1 MSKLKIPAL
10 SFITLHL
17 KKINTSLY
25 NRRFYRE
32 RIPFKSLYTGAC
44 LLMLASVLVTTVF
57 VTIQKKEQNST
68 VIPQPVQKEEISAP
82 TGVLIVDK
90 KTALPQ
96 EVASASAPVAVKSQF
111 SKEDSGR
118 FLRVKGE
125 IRVNFGWHLHPL
137 YNDWRYHTGVDIMG
151 HKGQAVSAIHN
162 GQVTEIFQDAN
173 SGLTVVVKH
182 NNYQVYYGSL
192 LKVSVAK
199 GDFVRE
205 EQEIGKMGSCD
216 AEPYDHLHLAIKE
229 NDDYVDP
236 LLILNKD

>member
-25 NRRFYRE
+25 RRRFNRE
-32 RIPFKSLYTGAC
+32 RIPFKSLYAGTC
-44 LLMLASVLVTTVF
+44 LLMLASVLVAAVF
-57 VTIQKKEQNST
+57 ITIHKEQDI
-68 VIPQPVQKEEISAP
+68 VGIPQLDQEEQVAAP
-82 TGVLIVDK
+82 TGVLIVDEK
-90 KTALPQ
+90 AALSQ
-96 EVASASAPVAVKSQF
+96 EAASISAPMAKGQPSTG
-111 SKEDSGR
+111 EAGH
-118 FLRVKGE
+118 FLGVKGE
-125 IRVNFGWHLHPL
+125 IKVKFGWYLHPL
-137 YNDWRYHTGVDIMG
+137 YNDWRYHTGIDVMG
-151 HKGQAVSAIHN
+151 GKGQRVAAIYN

-173 SGLTVVVKH
+173 SGLTVVVKN

-192 LKVSVAK
+192 LKVTVEK
-199 GDFVRE
+199 GDFIRA

-236 LLILNKD
+236 LLIINKD

>member
-25 NRRFYRE
+25 RRRFYRE
-32 RIPFKSLYTGAC
+32 QIPFKSLYTGAC
-44 LLMLASVLVTTVF
+44 LLMLASVLVSTVF
-57 VTIQKKEQNST
+57 ITIHKKEQNIV
-68 VIPQPVQKEEISAP
+68 VIPQQDQEEQVSAP
-82 TGVLIVDK
+82 TGVLIVDEK
-90 KTALPQ
+90 AALPQ
-96 EVASASAPVAVKSQF
+96 EAASASAPVAKGQPSTG
-111 SKEDSGR
+111 DPGR
-118 FLRVKGE
+118 FLGVKGE
-125 IRVNFGWHLHPL
+125 IKVKFGWYLHPL
-137 YNDWRYHTGVDIMG
+137 YNDWRYHTGIDVMG
-151 HKGQAVSAIHN
+151 RKGQSVSAIHN

-173 SGLTVVVKH
+173 SGLTVVVRH

-192 LKVSVAK
+192 LKVAVEK
-199 GDFVRE
+199 GDFIRA

-236 LLILNKD
+236 LLIINKD